1 MDDSFGTAFAIDPSK
16 IPNDSV
22 VLTSNALGQPIVM
35 SKDRLLNAI
44 PSSASLRQ
52 ICEACGKFPGEK
64 DFAICSACKG
74 SKYCSKQCQKVRWPE
89 HKPICI
95 QMRQINEEAAK
106 ATSEG
111 REYFNPFTMK
121 QWYRKNNNAVE
132 YAAFHCLEIYKGHLS
147 KYSPAK
153 FAVWFAFE
161 RRGQDPNDVDSLS
174 LQSVDP
180 VPMALAQKM
189 GLTEERLEIAVRNRM
204 MVLLFMDKKNPVPT
218 ILEFHQ
224 IPDKDWVKP
233 DEYWFWQVKMYKSN
247 LTSATD

>member
-1 MDDSFGTAFAIDPSK
+1 MDDSFGTAFAIDPSQ

-44 PSSASLRQ
+44 PSSAPLRQ
-52 ICEACGKFPGEK
+52 VCEACGKFPGEK

-106 ATSEG
+106 ASSEG
-111 REYFNPFTMK
+111 REYLNPYTLK

-132 YAAFHCLEIYKGHLS
+132 YAAFHCLEIYNGHLS

-161 RRGQDPNDVDSLS
+161 RRGQDPNNVDSLS

-180 VPMALAQKM
+180 VPMALAKKM
-189 GLTEERLEIAVRNRM
+189 GLTEERLEMAVRNRM
-204 MVLLFMDKKNPVPT
+204 MVLLLMDKKNPVPT
-218 ILEFHQ
+218 ILEFQ
-224 IPDKDWVKP
+224 EIPDKDWVKP
-233 DEYWFWQVKMYKSN
+233 DEHWFWQVKMYNSH
-247 LTSATD
+247 LT

>member
-1 MDDSFGTAFAIDPSK
+1 MDDSFGTAFAIDVSGKISGFLIRSSKYLKPSQ

-44 PSSASLRQ
+44 PSSAPLRQ
-52 ICEACGKFPGEK
+52 VCEACGKFPGEK

-74 SKYCSKQCQKVRWPE
+74 SKYCSAPRVRWPE

-106 ATSEG
+106 ASSEG
-111 REYFNPFTMK
+111 REYLNPYTLK

-132 YAAFHCLEIYKGHLS
+132 YA
-147 KYSPAK
+147 
-153 FAVWFAFE
+153 
-161 RRGQDPNDVDSLS
+161 
-174 LQSVDP
+174 
-180 VPMALAQKM
+180 
-189 GLTEERLEIAVRNRM
+189 EERLEMAVRNRM
-204 MVLLFMDKKNPVPT
+204 MVLLLMDKKNPVPT

-233 DEYWFWQVKMYKSN
+233 DEHWFWQVKMYKSN
-247 LTSATD
+247 LT